1 MANKNPNRGP
11 SVGRAARRSRSAPR
25 PVRRARAGAAS
36 APAPAAAFDPL
47 SAFPP
52 APPPQDAA
60 PLLKPRASSFGGQ
73 PYVVRPLGPADE
85 GRLISFF
92 NSHTGETIRQ
102 RYGYRI
108 AEMTHERAQR
118 LVGVDQSRDVALG
131 VFEQATDGED
141 VLHAVGRY
149 LLDATGKSAEMAFV
163 VREPKRG
170 LGICTALVRR
180 LLQIARARGMSYLFA
195 QVQAD
200 NAPMIAAFRRHAGR
214 TRPILGA
221 DATEV
226 FVPTSIPSAPG
237 ASGKL

>member
-11 SVGRAARRSRSAPR
+11 SGGRAARRSCSAPR

-163 VREPKRG
+163 VRETKRG
-170 LGICTALVRR
+170 LGICTALVRL

-200 NAPMIAAFRRHAGR
+200 NAPMLAAFRRHGGR

-226 FVPTSIPSAPG
+226 FVPTSIPSDSKS
-237 ASGKL
+237 SGML

>member
-1 MANKNPNRGP
+1 MANKNPNRGT
-11 SVGRAARRSRSAPR
+11 SAGRAARRSRSAPR
-25 PVRRARAGAAS
+25 PACRARTGAAS

-52 APPPQDAA
+52 APPPQDDAH
-60 PLLKPRASSFGGQ
+60 LLKPRALSFGGQ

-108 AEMTHERAQR
+108 AEMTHDRAQR

-131 VFEQATDGED
+131 VFEQAADGED

-163 VREPKRG
+163 VRETKRG
-170 LGICTALVRR
+170 LGICTTLVRL

-195 QVQAD
+195 QVQTD
-200 NAPMIAAFRRHAGR
+200 NAPMLAIFRRHGGR

-221 DATEV
+221 DATEA
-226 FVPTSIPSAPG
+226 FVPTSIPSDSKF
-237 ASGKL
+237 SGML